1 MNTLQLDERLNRIEK
16 LLVASKRVL
25 TFEEACEYSDYAAS
39 YMYKLT
45 SAKIIP
51 HSKPNGKAIFF
62 DKDKLE
68 AWLLQNP
75 QKSIDE
81 IEQEALN
88 YSLKNR
94 R

>member
-16 LLVASKRVL
+16 LLIASKRVL
-25 TFEEACEYSDYAAS
+25 SFDEACQYSNYSSS

-45 SAKIIP
+45 SGKIVP

-81 IEQEALN
+81 IEQEALD